1 MSEQWIIPGLK
12 PTVVVQIDPESSYYV
27 RTRVEASLPDGLP
40 ACSSTVV
47 PAVVLHDQ
55 PGKLSSKT
63 IQETFDRF
71 LDIDDVFQ
79 EAFTKDAFLILPK
92 PIGGQSVKIGNAT
105 LNHISSGCLSLD
117 ALPAELAS
125 YLKSRSLVMCVLDEE
140 LDLPEGPYFIVGQ
153 NLHQAWRLYPDTLG
167 AFSTTIVPDDTI
179 ATFPGSY
186 TQTFRSLQSSGF
198 TGADASVAVPSRLYF
213 KQSDERPL
221 DGMRIAVKDNI
232 HLNGVITSL
241 GNKAYA
247 ELYGR
252 QTESAQFIQDLVTK
266 GAVIVGKTKLS
277 AFAGSEVPP
286 CQCIDYFPPWNPRGD
301 GYQGP
306 SGSSSGAAAA
316 AAGYMW
322 LDFSICTD
330 TTGSMRY
337 PATSHGVW
345 GHRSTWNSINLAGI
359 IPSCPSFDTVGLL
372 ARTPAEIRDVLK
384 TSGATQ
390 RSNDW
395 PTTIL
400 YPAEWFPLHDANQQR
415 MSRAFVNALEAL
427 LGVTHTQISL
437 AEEWSKSGPE
447 DLRDK
452 SLVDLEDMA
461 VTLGGYDSYHYF
473 DDFRSQY
480 FQKFQKPPYV
490 SPAHTDRWK
499 LDEAETLEGRSKAF
513 EMIPRFRAWALEK
526 LFSVNGDGTC
536 QTIMIVPHGR
546 PGANYR
552 DGRSEP
558 SSSGDTG
565 PYKGDPTFFTSM
577 LGVPQIV
584 VPIGQN
590 PYKSRVSNQTEYAPI
605 FSTLVGAPGTDLT
618 LVKVAEDALKRAG
631 WPTDILTGRFMFEVG
646 DNERYSIVPQNKPNL

>member
-1 MSEQWIIPGLK
+1 MSEQRFIPGLK
-12 PTVVVQIDPESSYYV
+12 PTMVTQIGPEASYYV
-27 RTRVEASLPDGLP
+27 RARVEASLPDYLP
-40 ACSSTVV
+40 ACSFTVT
-47 PAVVLHDQ
+47 PAVVLHGQ
-55 PGKLSSKT
+55 LGELSSET

-71 LDIDDVFQ
+71 LDVDDVFQ
-79 EAFTKDAFLILPK
+79 EAFTKDTFLILSM
-92 PIGGQSVKIGNAT
+92 PIGSQPAKVGNST
-105 LNHISSGCLSLD
+105 LSHTSTGRLSLE

-125 YLKSRSLVMCVLDEE
+125 SLKSKSLVLCVLDGEF
-140 LDLPEGPYFIVGQ
+140 DLPEGPYFIVGQ

-167 AFSTTIVPDDTI
+167 AFSTTVVPDDTMAI
-179 ATFPGSY
+179 SPDSY

-213 KQSDERPL
+213 RRSDERPL

-232 HLNGVITSL
+232 HLNGVITGL
-241 GNKAYA
+241 GNRAYA

-252 QTESAQFIQDLVTK
+252 QTESAQFIQDLVNK

-277 AFAGSEVPP
+277 AFAGSEIPP

-316 AAGYMW
+316 AAGYIW

-345 GHRSTWNSINLAGI
+345 GHRSTWNSINWAGI

-372 ARTPAEIRDVLK
+372 ARTPTEINDVLK

-390 RSNDW
+390 KSNDW

-400 YPAEWFPLHDANQQR
+400 YPTEWFPLNNSNQQS
-415 MSRAFVNALEAL
+415 MTDAFVKALEAL
-427 LGVTHTQISL
+427 LGVTHKEISL

-490 SPAHTDRWK
+490 SPTHTERWK
-499 LDEAETLEGRSKAF
+499 LDEAETSEERSKAF
-513 EMIPRFRAWALEK
+513 EMIPRFRAWAFEK
-526 LFSVNGDGTC
+526 LLPISREGTC

-552 DGRSEP
+552 D
-558 SSSGDTG
+558 G

-584 VPIGQN
+584 VP
-590 PYKSRVSNQTEYAPI
+590 S
-605 FSTLVGAPGTDLT
+605 TDLT
-618 LVKVAEDALKRAG
+618 LVKVAEGALKKAG
-631 WPTDILTGRFMFEVG
+631 WPTDILTGRFLFEVG
-646 DNERYSIVPQNKPNL
+646 DNERYSTVPQNKPNL